1 MARLSMRNIRL
12 TIEYDGTDFCGWQR
26 QPQVRTVQ
34 GTLEHA
40 IATVLRH
47 PVQAWGCARTDA
59 GVHAMNYVANFHTET
74 DVPEARLLSG
84 INGCLPDDV
93 AVTAVTGVDHDFHAR
108 FSARARRY
116 TYRIATSPTAVWR
129 RFTYQSHHE
138 LDAGRMAA
146 AATHLVGEHD
156 FTSFTAQANEANP
169 VCVIRSLDV
178 AREPATGRI
187 EITVE
192 SNRFLF
198 HMVRVIAGTLMEVGR
213 GRMAPEHTA
222 EVLRK
227 KNRREAGPTAAAH
240 GLMLVGVHYGT

>member
-1 MARLSMRNIRL
+1 MRNIRL
-12 TIEYDGTDFCGWQR
+12 TLEYDGTDFSGWQR

-40 IATVLRH
+40 VATVLRH
-47 PVQAWGCARTDA
+47 PVVTWGCARTDA
-59 GVHAMNYVANFHTET
+59 GVHAMNYVANFHTENDAT
-74 DVPEARLLSG
+74 AARMLSG

-93 AVTAVTGVDHDFHAR
+93 VVTAVDDVADTFHAR

-116 TYRIATSPTAVWR
+116 TYRIAVAPTAVWR
-129 RFTYQSHHE
+129 RFAYHIHHP
-138 LDAGRMAA
+138 LDPERMAQA
-146 AATHLVGEHD
+146 GQHLLGEHD
-156 FTSFTAQANEANP
+156 FTSFTALANEANP
-169 VCVIRSLDV
+169 VCVVRSLEV
-178 AREPATGRI
+178 VREPVAGRI

-192 SNRFLF
+192 ANRFLF

-213 GRMAPEHTA
+213 GRMEPEHIA

>member
-1 MARLSMRNIRL
+1 MRNIRL

-59 GVHAMNYVANFHTET
+59 GVHAMNYAANFHTES
-74 DVPEARLLSG
+74 DVATGRLLSG

-93 AVTAVTGVDHDFHAR
+93 VVTAVMDAPEDFHAR

-116 TYRIATSPTAVWR
+116 TYRITTSPTAVWR
-129 RFTYQSHHE
+129 RFAYHCHQT
-138 LDAGRMAA
+138 LDIDRMSA

-169 VCVIRSLDV
+169 VCVLRALDV
-178 AREPATGRI
+178 VREPEAGRI
-187 EITVE
+187 EVTVE
-192 SNRFLF
+192 ANRFLF

-213 GRMAPEHTA
+213 GRMAPEHVA

-240 GLMLVGVHYGT
+240 GLMLVGVHYET